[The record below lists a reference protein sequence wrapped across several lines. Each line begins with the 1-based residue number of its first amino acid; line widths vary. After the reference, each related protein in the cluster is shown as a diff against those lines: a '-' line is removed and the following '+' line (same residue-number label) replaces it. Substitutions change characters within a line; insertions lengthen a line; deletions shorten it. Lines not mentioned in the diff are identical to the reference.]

1 MVIIMNSI
9 ITTLIVL
16 AIIAA
21 AIVFG
26 VWLIK
31 RKLNQATR
39 KYLGMG
45 LDQTAELLRNGI
57 REEATMPKPIANMT
71 PVYKPK
77 LLRDFPEM
85 SYEQVETMA
94 KNALLGFL
102 TAVAAEDTGKLFQPS
117 RNLTQQ
123 AQSRIDRN
131 ALRGVREQFESPK
144 IHKISM
150 TDYHSENGTVDA
162 EFQLSFEALHG
173 GAQPEQMSCTVLLNC
188 GRAEA
193 EESGGAYYSHTC
205 PSCGAPVTAVGV
217 NKVCRYCGSGITERG
232 TRVWLADS
240 VTFL

>member
-1 MVIIMNSI
+1 MEPI

-21 AIVFG
+21 AIMLAIG
-26 VWLIK
+26 LIK
-31 RKLNQATR
+31 RRLNQATR

-45 LDQTAELLRNGI
+45 LGETADLIRNGI
-57 REEATMPKPIANMT
+57 REEASTPKPIANMT

-77 LLRDFPEM
+77 LLRDFPET

-102 TAVAAEDTGKLFQPS
+102 TAVAAEDAGKLFRPS

-123 AQSRIDRN
+123 AQSRIDGNR
-131 ALRGVREQFESPK
+131 AQSLSERFDSPK

-150 TDYHSENGTVDA
+150 SDYRSANGTADA
-162 EFQLSFEALHG
+162 EFQISFEAGRG
-173 GAQPEQMSCTVLLNC
+173 GAQPEQMSCAVLLNC

-193 EESGGAYYSHTC
+193 EESGGAVFSHTC
-205 PSCGAPVTAVGV
+205 PSCGAPVTAVGAS
-217 NKVCRYCGSGITERG
+217 KVCRYCGSGLSERG

-240 VTFL
+240 VTFLS

>member
-1 MVIIMNSI
+1 MEAVL
-9 ITTLIVL
+9 TTLIVI
-16 AIIAA
+16 AVIAA
-21 AIVFG
+21 AIMIA
-26 VWLIK
+26 VWIIK
-31 RKLNQATR
+31 RKLNQATQ

-45 LDQTAELLRNGI
+45 LDQTADLIRNGI
-57 REEATMPKPIANMT
+57 REEASAPKPIANMT
-71 PVYKPK
+71 AVYKPK

-131 ALRGVREQFESPK
+131 TLRGVREQFESPK

-150 TDYHSENGTVDA
+150 TNYHSENGTVDA
-162 EFQLSFEALHG
+162 EFQFSFEVLHG
-173 GAQPEQMSCTVLLNC
+173 GAQPEQMSCKVLLNC

-193 EESGGAYYSHTC
+193 EETGGAYYSHTC
-205 PSCGAPVTAVGV
+205 PSCGAPVMAVGE

-240 VTFL
+240 VTFIS

>member
-1 MVIIMNSI
+1 MEAVL
-9 ITTLIVL
+9 TTLIVI
-16 AIIAA
+16 AVIAA
-21 AIVFG
+21 AIAIA

-45 LDQTAELLRNGI
+45 LDQTADLIRNGI
-57 REEATMPKPIANMT
+57 REEASAPKPVANMT
-71 PVYKPK
+71 AVYKPK

-94 KNALLGFL
+94 KNTLLGFL

-117 RNLTQQ
+117 RNLIQQ

-131 ALRGVREQFESPK
+131 ALHGVREQFGSPK

-150 TDYHSENGTVDA
+150 TNYHSENGTVDA

-173 GAQPEQMSCTVLLNC
+173 GTQPEQMSCTVLLNC

-193 EESGGAYYSHTC
+193 EETGGAYYSHTC
-205 PSCGAPVTAVGV
+205 PSCGAPVMAVGA

-240 VTFL
+240 VTFSS

>member
-1 MVIIMNSI
+1 MDTV
-9 ITTLIVL
+9 ITTLIVI
-16 AIIAA
+16 AVIAA
-21 AIVFG
+21 AIMVA

-31 RKLNQATR
+31 RKLSQTTQ

-45 LDQTAELLRNGI
+45 LGETADLIRNGI
-57 REEATMPKPIANMT
+57 REEASIPKPIANMT
-71 PVYKPK
+71 AVYKPK

-102 TAVAAEDTGKLFQPS
+102 TAVTSEDTGKLFRPS

-123 AQSRIDRN
+123 AQTRIDGN
-131 ALRGVREQFESPK
+131 VLRGAHERFDSPK

-150 TDYHSENGTVDA
+150 SDYHSANGTADA

-173 GAQPEQMSCTVLLNC
+173 GTQPEQMSCTVLLNC

-205 PSCGAPVTAVGV
+205 PSCGAPVIAVGS

-240 VTFL
+240 VTFLP